1 MNETLLRDSF
11 VQQAKS
17 LQAWGDFVTD
27 KITKPFADFIKI
39 PSYARVKNADSFIEK
54 ALYRNK
60 GYADPLNEISD
71 KVGTRFVVLLID
83 HIKEIADFVEEDSIW
98 EASKDRDYEAE
109 IDRNPT
115 LFNYQSVHYVVKN
128 VSPVEYNDIEIPVGI
143 SCEIQIRTLLQHAYS
158 EVTHDT
164 IYKPKKRTNNGI
176 ARKVARSMALMEA
189 ADNTFSEAFREI
201 REMEKEDHQILTL
214 SRNIYESFTSSRYN
228 ERLSAYFIDS
238 FLEDIKN
245 YDRDKILSFILSRSD
260 LQERIMERKDK
271 SLIIGQPLVI
281 LLYMLIEQM
290 PNKVKK
296 LWPLTP
302 SELQPLFNDLGIA
315 FDPD

>member
-1 MNETLLRDSF
+1 
-11 VQQAKS
+11 
-17 LQAWGDFVTD
+17 
-27 KITKPFADFIKI
+27 
-39 PSYARVKNADSFIEK
+39 
-54 ALYRNK
+54 
-60 GYADPLNEISD
+60 
-71 KVGTRFVVLLID
+71 
-83 HIKEIADFVEEDSIW
+83 
-98 EASKDRDYEAE
+98 
-109 IDRNPT
+109 
-115 LFNYQSVHYVVKN
+115 
-128 VSPVEYNDIEIPVGI
+128 
-143 SCEIQIRTLLQHAYS
+143 
-158 EVTHDT
+158 
-164 IYKPKKRTNNGI
+164 
-176 ARKVARSMALMEA
+176 
-189 ADNTFSEAFREI
+189 
-201 REMEKEDHQILTL
+201 MEKEDHQILTL
-214 SRNIYESFTSSRYN
+214 SHNIYEGFTSSRYN

-245 YDRDKILSFILSRSD
+245 YDRDKILSFIQSRSD